1 MSSYFLILIAH
12 GSKDPRWKKTF
23 EDLKNN
29 IQSEKVKLCYMEFI
43 QPGLV
48 DTISECISEG
58 AESIKVL
65 PLFMAGGGHV
75 DRDIPAQV
83 NEAKNKHPKIIIDIL
98 KPIGENEIVVK
109 AFCEVIKNELATIC

>member
-1 MSSYFLILIAH
+1 MSKNYLILIAH

-29 IQSEKVKLCYMEFI
+29 IRNEKVKLCYMEFI
-43 QPGLV
+43 QPGLMDMV
-48 DTISECISEG
+48 SECINEG

-75 DRDIPAQV
+75 DRDIPVQV
-83 NEAKNKHPKIIIDIL
+83 NETKNKYPNVTIETL
-98 KPIGENEIVVK
+98 KPIGEHK
-109 AFCEVIKNELATIC
+109 EVIDVFSKVINAELC